1 MGSKGSDVERDEV
14 VVCYEDGVDGCG
26 VDVFVS
32 LEFVDLFYFRD
43 ADGEDAVGDFFSFQF
58 DSRCCL
64 EEDVV
69 QAVFEAQEG
78 YVVGVEL
85 ADGVLGEVSF
95 DEEFAVLFVG
105 KVSFVLGA
113 GDECGCCDVFLF
125 DVDDA
130 AVDDVFF
137 GKVRERRVGDV
148 VFEFCVFE
156 VIVAFGSRV
165 ECVGKGNLRLY
176 LFCGKAGFGG
186 FLGFDD
192 CVIVLGFD
200 GAGICLCFDSN
211 DRFRSRG
218 WCCFCGALLPV

>member
-1 MGSKGSDVERDEV
+1 MTKNLLYCSSAR
-14 VVCYEDGVDGCG
+14 
-26 VDVFVS
+26 
-32 LEFVDLFYFRD
+32 
-43 ADGEDAVGDFFSFQF
+43 
-58 DSRCCL
+58 
-64 EEDVV
+64 
-69 QAVFEAQEG
+69 
-78 YVVGVEL
+78 
-85 ADGVLGEVSF
+85 
-95 DEEFAVLFVG
+95 
-105 KVSFVLGA
+105 SFVLGA

-218 WCCFCGALLPV
+218 WCCFCGASSHAGQCHGAKDDGC